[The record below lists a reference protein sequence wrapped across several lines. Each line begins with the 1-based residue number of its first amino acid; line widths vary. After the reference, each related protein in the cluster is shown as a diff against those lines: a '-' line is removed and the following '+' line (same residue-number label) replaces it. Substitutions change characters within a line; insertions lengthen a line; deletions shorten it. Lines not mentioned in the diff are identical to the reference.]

1 MNNVETYVF
10 QYQASSYLIATALF
24 ASRTLNGFDFG
35 LTPLFRDRRGY
46 MPPQLKT
53 TVLTYSG
60 VLAASDVVVS
70 VNNLLPE
77 TTALFAARTLN
88 RFDFS
93 LTPLFR
99 DRRDYMP
106 PQLKTTAL
114 TYSGVENLDLCKRNV
129 RLFWPLYNWGGF
141 AMECYA

>member
-24 ASRTLNGFDFG
+24 AARTLNSFDFG
-35 LTPLFRDRRGY
+35 LTPLFRRDRCGY

-53 TVLTYSG
+53 TALTYSG

-88 RFDFS
+88 RFDFG
-93 LTPLFR
+93 LTPLFG
-99 DRRDYMP
+99 DRRGP
-106 PQLKTTAL
+106 FILQP
-114 TYSGVENLDLCKRNV
+114 
-129 RLFWPLYNWGGF
+129 LF
-141 AMECYA
+141 

>member
-10 QYQASSYLIATALF
+10 QYQASSFLIATALF
-24 ASRTLNGFDFG
+24 AARTLNGFDFG
-35 LTPLFRDRRGY
+35 LTPLFRDRRG
-46 MPPQLKT
+46 
-53 TVLTYSG
+53 
-60 VLAASDVVVS
+60 
-70 VNNLLPE
+70 
-77 TTALFAARTLN
+77 
-88 RFDFS
+88 
-93 LTPLFR
+93 
-99 DRRDYMP
+99 YMP